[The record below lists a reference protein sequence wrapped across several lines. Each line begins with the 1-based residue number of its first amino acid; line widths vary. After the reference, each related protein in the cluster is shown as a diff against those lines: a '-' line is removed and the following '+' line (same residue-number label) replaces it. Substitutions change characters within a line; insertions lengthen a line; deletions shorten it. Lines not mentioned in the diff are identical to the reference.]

1 MLMLTFPY
9 LLILLFSIYLPLDI
23 VPLTSLK
30 NLTINIDKKYSDS
43 ILNFSNTKLP
53 VTSNYSIIIR
63 MNCTFCAFNLY
74 VYDDIRQLNSD
85 IDDKTFQN
93 YIQNGI
99 ITGKESYL
107 NLKLT
112 DDNNNDNNPLY
123 FYFENVS
130 EYIIGNINVS
140 IFADGFSSTLKDSI
154 IKEVECDGISNY
166 IDIPANHKAYINFGF
181 GDTNNF
187 AQGILDIYEGKSNQ
201 VIKKF
206 DFFNYI
212 EDSYPLKNGFSY
224 KIHFA
229 CKVGFAN
236 KLKKFFYISQSNY
249 QKCFEAKIDT
259 KYFQQFPV
267 LTKSKIILDTTTL
280 ESDDK
285 MIFEYNNYFTKNIQF
300 NPTVNIINDEE
311 CNKKS
316 YDYDKI
322 CKNYFSKPNLLDKYI
337 TLQVSNPSKSRY
349 IFELRYRTDTFKN
362 SFFFGILIGFAISSP
377 NIILFILSKIYSKN
391 IDIKC
396 FHLFMDILFH
406 LGCFNLITKFTDFGS
421 TISFG
426 FGIGFL
432 ILYFILFLCYHI
444 CVPNNNSTIQALKK
458 RLKLNKTLNQAI
470 NENRELPPR
479 LTIKTKISYEVSQE
493 VLEIYGPV
501 EVFDE
506 PIRLLGLNE
515 FGDEVVYNQQRS
527 LGMIDGYISSEYSE
541 WKRVDQG
548 GGKLTYTQKN
558 PKLEKGQRK
567 EIKTKVSDRNTFKN
581 HIFRYKSW
589 QDETNFI
596 INNNND
602 NFLDI
607 KFVYEIKFD
616 SSAEESIKKF
626 KKEITDKEKS
636 EGNRTEFEDI
646 FDVPNFKENAFCV
659 REKNYNKELIYLI
672 LGIIINLLGFSSFVN
687 LFAKKEVDKI
697 EIKILKSFSSS
708 EQYKNK
714 YDEHLKEY
722 DNIKL
727 KDDKNKFGYLLE
739 PLIIK
744 NPID

>member
-1 MLMLTFPY
+1 M
-9 LLILLFSIYLPLDI
+9 
-23 VPLTSLK
+23 
-30 NLTINIDKKYSDS
+30 
-43 ILNFSNTKLP
+43 
-53 VTSNYSIIIR
+53 
-63 MNCTFCAFNLY
+63 
-74 VYDDIRQLNSD
+74 
-85 IDDKTFQN
+85 
-93 YIQNGI
+93 
-99 ITGKESYL
+99 
-107 NLKLT
+107 
-112 DDNNNDNNPLY
+112 
-123 FYFENVS
+123 
-130 EYIIGNINVS
+130 
-140 IFADGFSSTLKDSI
+140 
-154 IKEVECDGISNY
+154 
-166 IDIPANHKAYINFGF
+166 
-181 GDTNNF
+181 
-187 AQGILDIYEGKSNQ
+187 
-201 VIKKF
+201 
-206 DFFNYI
+206 
-212 EDSYPLKNGFSY
+212 
-224 KIHFA
+224 
-229 CKVGFAN
+229 
-236 KLKKFFYISQSNY
+236 
-249 QKCFEAKIDT
+249 
-259 KYFQQFPV
+259 
-267 LTKSKIILDTTTL
+267 
-280 ESDDK
+280 
-285 MIFEYNNYFTKNIQF
+285 
-300 NPTVNIINDEE
+300 
-311 CNKKS
+311 
-316 YDYDKI
+316 
-322 CKNYFSKPNLLDKYI
+322 
-337 TLQVSNPSKSRY
+337 
-349 IFELRYRTDTFKN
+349 
-362 SFFFGILIGFAISSP
+362 
-377 NIILFILSKIYSKN
+377 
-391 IDIKC
+391 
-396 FHLFMDILFH
+396 
-406 LGCFNLITKFTDFGS
+406 
-421 TISFG
+421 
-426 FGIGFL
+426 
-432 ILYFILFLCYHI
+432 
-444 CVPNNNSTIQALKK
+444 KK

-506 PIRLLGLNE
+506 PIRLLALNE

-527 LGMIDGYISSEYSE
+527 LGMIDGYIRSEYSE

-558 PKLEKGQRK
+558 PKLKKGQRK

-659 REKNYNKELIYLI
+659 REKNYNKELKYLI